1 MQSIHIKISLIGDKQ
16 TGKTRFTR
24 LLNNIDRTE
33 YIPTLGC
40 DVVLKDKTYNNKKYS
55 LNIWDCAGD
64 ERYLGLGKEYL
75 INSHYILLFTN
86 NDTNATNCFKQWIPE
101 NINYHTINSNDLNV
115 DEHLN
120 RALNQL
126 QHLQQPSSFL
136 EHNFTNTL
144 SVNV

>member
-40 DVVLKDKTYNNKKYS
+40 DVVLKDKTYNNKKYA

-75 INSHYILLFTN
+75 IQSISIFRIKVRYL
-86 NDTNATNCFKQWIPE
+86 
-101 NINYHTINSNDLNV
+101 
-115 DEHLN
+115 
-120 RALNQL
+120 
-126 QHLQQPSSFL
+126 
-136 EHNFTNTL
+136 
-144 SVNV
+144 